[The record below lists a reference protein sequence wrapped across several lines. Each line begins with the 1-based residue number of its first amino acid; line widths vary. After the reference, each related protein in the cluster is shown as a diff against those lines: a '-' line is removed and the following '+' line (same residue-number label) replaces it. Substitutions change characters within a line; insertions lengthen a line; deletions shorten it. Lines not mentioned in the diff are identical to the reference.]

1 MRWSLHSDNPGCVL
15 ASGKR
20 MHSRL
25 GRGAVVLGATREA
38 RDARKCPALV
48 PPYHKFE
55 SISLQRR
62 VCELSVPEH
71 HAINPP
77 QQLAPATRRVDR
89 VASTPCGA
97 HAKNAASSSG
107 LRRICRRRFT
117 LILSICTVPKIVTP
131 VCYTNRAKSAMLEVW
146 TWLSCHGTTAN

>member
-1 MRWSLHSDNPGCVL
+1 
-15 ASGKR
+15 

-62 VCELSVPEH
+62 VCELSVPED
-71 HAINPP
+71 HAINPRNNLLRRLAAWTQHEREWNSNHWARERRRASAWP
-77 QQLAPATRRVDR
+77 HLWFGGISDGRPHGKNSDRAAACGQLAKPCVPAHGVIRH
-89 VASTPCGA
+89 ASQRYDDVLLMCA
-97 HAKNAASSSG
+97 
-107 LRRICRRRFT
+107 
-117 LILSICTVPKIVTP
+117 
-131 VCYTNRAKSAMLEVW
+131 
-146 TWLSCHGTTAN
+146 